1 MACDRL
7 RELALLDVDDGLAA
21 EERADLDA
29 HLAGCAECRAAR
41 DAARLVARGVRQI
54 PVPPVPLG
62 FSERTLQRL
71 ERAQSVGA
79 RPRGRIV
86 RFAAAAALLAA
97 AAVFWIERERAS
109 KPEKAQVASN
119 EPEGKLRRFGAEPEK
134 GEIESLADGDDSAA
148 GRKQVPQGEEKTR
161 ADAASERSPPPPG
174 SVAPPVAG
182 GAPAESAAEAAR
194 AVGGLNERDKN
205 VKDSGERSDEE
216 RRKSGSSDAAGKGG
230 AADKDGAA
238 DGEKAGVAK
247 KLEEQEKRLDG
258 VEPAPAFDALV
269 RDLARGTPA
278 EALHKIGAL
287 ADAGRDVDRSKLDWK
302 EPRAGADE
310 KAKDPATSK
319 AAADDLKKSPDVA
332 PPPLRFVRAHGA
344 ASRVADLVGAR
355 GERLARD
362 DAGRFVV
369 ELTEDEAKALETRLA
384 AAGVKVETVV
394 ASDWLAASREAE
406 LRARSRAVVADGRG
420 GKAPTQEPKGATTKG
435 PGVPPTD
442 PTSGKSRGAVG
453 APAKEA
459 PKPGLAAGTRRDGG
473 TPAQRV
479 RWFLLAG
486 E

>member
-21 EERADLDA
+21 DERAELDA
-29 HLAGCAECRAAR
+29 HLAGCADCRAAR
-41 DAARLVARGVRQI
+41 DAARRVARGVRQI

-71 ERAQSVGA
+71 ERAQSVEA
-79 RPRGRIV
+79 RPRVRLV

-109 KPEKAQVASN
+109 APVPEDAQVA
-119 EPEGKLRRFGAEPEK
+119 ERRFAADAEKSEF
-134 GEIESLADGDDSAA
+134 ESLADGDDVDAPE
-148 GRKQVPQGEEKTR
+148 RKQVPQAEEKAR
-161 ADAASERSPPPPG
+161 SDAKGEVSPPPPG
-174 SVAPPVAG
+174 SVAPPVDD
-182 GAPAESAAEAAR
+182 GAPAESAADPAR
-194 AVGGLNERDKN
+194 AEGGLNERDKN
-205 VKDSGERSDEE
+205 LKDPGERSDEE
-216 RRKSGSSDAAGKGG
+216 RRKLGESGASDAGG
-230 AADKDGAA
+230 AADAG
-238 DGEKAGVAK
+238 KAGVATK
-247 KLEEQEKRLDG
+247 FEEQKKSAGLDAA
-258 VEPAPAFDALV
+258 APAFDEVV

-287 ADAGRDVDRSKLDWK
+287 ADAGRDGEQRQEKWAEK
-302 EPRAGADE
+302 PAAAAE
-310 KAKDPATSK
+310 KAKAAPTEK
-319 AAADDLKKSPDVA
+319 AASDDAKRSPDVA

-344 ASRVADLVGAR
+344 ATRVADLIGVR
-355 GERLARD
+355 GEQLARD

-394 ASDWLAASREAE
+394 ASDWLAALRESE
-406 LRARSRAVVADGRG
+406 LRARERAVVAEGRG
-420 GKAPTQEPKGATTKG
+420 AKPPAAEPTGAPTKAPAPAPAG
-435 PGVPPTD
+435 PTG
-442 PTSGKSRGAVG
+442 GKSRGAVG

-459 PKPGLAAGTRRDGG
+459 PTPEAPPPGTGKRRSDDTKP
-473 TPAQRV
+473 PPRV